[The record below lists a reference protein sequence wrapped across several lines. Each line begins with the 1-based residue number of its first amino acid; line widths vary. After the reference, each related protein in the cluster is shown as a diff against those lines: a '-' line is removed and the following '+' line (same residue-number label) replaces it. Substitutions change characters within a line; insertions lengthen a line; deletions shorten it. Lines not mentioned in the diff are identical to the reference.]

1 MSIREYGGFI
11 LKKSTSLLLSGV
23 LVSGMVLGTIV
34 TPATV
39 HASDDAA
46 AVTQADKDVT
56 NSVTY
61 YDRKGAK
68 LPILP
73 IKVTGTVGAPI
84 TTVPDGYTLIDGEK
98 PVFTGSSTSSVGVE
112 ITPMISVK
120 VNFVDQNNGLV
131 KTETINGGD
140 GNAYTFSTLPAGCSW
155 PKDADKTI
163 TLEAGKEYNVPVDR
177 QVSNTVIFKTS
188 DATEA
193 GRTQV
198 FGDKAGDK
206 VTLTADQIPAG
217 YTVIS
222 NDLTLQSD
230 GNTQMIAVTKNVE
243 GITPFTATVR
253 VGKSATTLYT
263 VNGKAITSRLLGAN
277 SDWKTANKLVLNGK
291 AYYQVATTEW
301 VPADKVTVVS
311 QTNENTDTNSTAEKT
326 DRKTVTT
333 KDVDYTPLYDG
344 NGKQVS
350 NRGLGK
356 SSAWATDQMQTINN
370 VKYYRV
376 ATNEWLKASDIA

>member
-1 MSIREYGGFI
+1 M
-11 LKKSTSLLLSGV
+11 KKSTSLLLSGV

-39 HASDDAA
+39 HAET
-46 AVTQADKDVT
+46 AVTQADADVT
-56 NSVTY
+56 NTVTY
-61 YDRKGAK
+61 YDKNGAAIGK
-68 LPILP
+68 S
-73 IKVTGTVGAPI
+73 KQVTGTKGAAI
-84 TTVPDGYTLIDGEK
+84 TAVPDGYALADGET
-98 PVFTGSSTSSVGVE
+98 PVFTTDGGTVGIK

-131 KTETINGGD
+131 KTETVNGGD
-140 GNAYTFSTLPAGCSW
+140 GNAYTLSTLPAGCSW
-155 PKDADKTI
+155 PKDANKTI
-163 TLEAGKEYNVPVDR
+163 TLEAGKEYNVPVEK
-177 QVSNTVIFKTS
+177 QVSNTIIFKTS

-193 GRTQV
+193 GRTEV
-198 FGDKAGDK
+198 FGAKAGDK

-230 GNTQMIAVTKNVE
+230 GNTQIITVTKNVE

-253 VGKSATTLYT
+253 VGSSATTLYT
-263 VNGKAITSRLLGAN
+263 VDGKAITSRLLGPN

-301 VPADKVTVVS
+301 VPADKVTVIS
-311 QTNENTDTNSTAEKT
+311 QTDNNTDTNSTAEKA

-333 KDVDYTPLYDG
+333 KNVSYTPLYDG
-344 NGKQVS
+344 NGKEIS
-350 NRGLGK
+350 NRGLGA

-370 VKYYRV
+370 VKY
-376 ATNEWLKASDIA
+376 LSLIHI

>member
-1 MSIREYGGFI
+1 M
-11 LKKSTSLLLSGV
+11 KKSTSLLLSGM

-46 AVTQADKDVT
+46 AVTQADTDVV
-56 NSVTY
+56 NNVTY
-61 YDRKGAK
+61 FDRSGATVGEA
-68 LPILP
+68 PT
-73 IKVTGTVGAPI
+73 KVTGTKGAKI
-84 TTVPDGYTLIDGEK
+84 TAVPDGYALADGETA
-98 PVFTGSSTSSVGVE
+98 VFGNDNANVGVKV
-112 ITPMISVK
+112 TPMISAK
-120 VNFVDQNNGLV
+120 VNFVDQKGNLV
-131 KTETINGGD
+131 KSETVNGGD
-140 GNAYTFSTLPAGCSW
+140 GNAYALSTLPNGCSW
-155 PKDADKTI
+155 PADANKTI
-163 TLEAGKEYNVPVDR
+163 TLEQGKEYNVKVNR
-177 QVSNTVIFKTS
+177 QVTNTIIFKTADNS
-188 DATEA
+188 EA

-198 FGDKAGDK
+198 FGEKAGDT

-217 YTVIS
+217 YTVDS

-230 GNTQMIAVTKNVE
+230 GNTQFIAVTKNVE

-253 VGKSATTLYT
+253 VGSSATTLYT
-263 VNGKAITSRLLGAN
+263 VNGKAITNRLLAPG
-277 SDWKTANKLVLNGK
+277 SDWKTANKLVLNGR

-311 QTNENTDTNSTAEKT
+311 QTDNNTDTNSTVEKA

-333 KDVDYTPLYDG
+333 KNVAYTPLYDG
-344 NGKQVS
+344 NGKEVT
-350 NRGLGK
+350 NRGLGA
-356 SSAWATDQMQTINN
+356 SSDWATDQMQTINN

>member
-1 MSIREYGGFI
+1 M
-11 LKKSTSLLLSGV
+11 KKSTSLLLSGI

-46 AVTQADKDVT
+46 AVTQADTDVT
-56 NSVTY
+56 NTVNYYNRAGASV
-61 YDRKGAK
+61 ASNS
-68 LPILP
+68 
-73 IKVTGTVGAPI
+73 VTGTKGAAI
-84 TTVPDGYTLIDGEK
+84 TAVPDGYTLADGET
-98 PVFTGSSTSSVGVE
+98 PVFTTNGGSVGVKV
-112 ITPMISVK
+112 TQMISSK
-120 VNFVDQNNGLV
+120 INFVDQNGNLV
-131 KTETINGGD
+131 KSETVDGGD
-140 GNAYTFSTLPAGCSW
+140 GNAYTIATLPAGCSW
-155 PKDADKTI
+155 PKDANKTI
-163 TLEAGKEYNVPVDR
+163 TLESGKEYNVPVEK

-188 DATEA
+188 DSTEA
-193 GRTQV
+193 GRTTV

-230 GNTQMIAVTKNVE
+230 GNTQIIAVTKNVE

-253 VGKSATTLYT
+253 VGSVATTLYT
-263 VNGKAITSRLLGAN
+263 VDGKAITSRLLGPN
-277 SDWKTANKLVLNGK
+277 SDWKTANKLVLNGQ

-301 VPADKVTVVS
+301 VPADKVTVIS
-311 QTNENTDTNSTAEKT
+311 QTDNNTDTNSTAEKA

-333 KDVDYTPLYDG
+333 KNVDYTPLYDG
-344 NGKQVS
+344 NGKTIS

-356 SSAWATDQMQTINN
+356 NSAWATDQMQTINN

-376 ATNEWLKASDIA
+376 ATNEWMMASDIA

>member
-56 NSVTY
+56 DTVSY
-61 YDRKGAK
+61 YDRSGATAM
-68 LPILP
+68 PSAQ
-73 IKVTGTVGAPI
+73 VTGTVGAPI
-84 TTVPDGYTLIDGEK
+84 TTVPDSYALIDGEK
-98 PVFTGSSTSSVGVE
+98 PVFSSTGNVGVE

-131 KTETINGGD
+131 KTETVNGGD

-155 PKDADKTI
+155 PKDANKTI

-253 VGKSATTLYT
+253 VGSNPTTLYT
-263 VNGKAITSRLLGAN
+263 VDGKAITNRQLAPK

-311 QTNENTDTNSTAEKT
+311 QTNENTDTNSTAEKA

-333 KDVDYTPLYDG
+333 KNVDYTPLYDG

>member
-1 MSIREYGGFI
+1 MSTREYGGFI

-23 LVSGMVLGTIV
+23 LVSGMVLGTSV

-39 HASDDAA
+39 HAEA
-46 AVTQADKDVT
+46 AVTQADTDVT
-56 NSVTY
+56 NTVTY
-61 YDRKGAK
+61 YDKNGAAIGK
-68 LPILP
+68 S
-73 IKVTGTVGAPI
+73 KQVTGTKGAAI
-84 TTVPDGYTLIDGEK
+84 TAVPDGYALADGET
-98 PVFTGSSTSSVGVE
+98 PVFTTDGGTVGIK

-131 KTETINGGD
+131 KTETVNGGD
-140 GNAYTFSTLPAGCSW
+140 GNAYTLSTLPAGCSW
-155 PKDADKTI
+155 PKDANKAI
-163 TLEAGKEYNVPVDR
+163 TLEAGKEYNVPVEK
-177 QVSNTVIFKTS
+177 QVSNTIIFKTS

-193 GRTQV
+193 GRTEV
-198 FGDKAGDK
+198 FGAKAGDK

-230 GNTQMIAVTKNVE
+230 GNTQIITVTKNVE

-253 VGKSATTLYT
+253 VGSSATTLYT
-263 VNGKAITSRLLGAN
+263 VDGKAITSRLLGPN

-301 VPADKVTVVS
+301 VPADKVTVIS
-311 QTNENTDTNSTAEKT
+311 QTDNNTDTNSTAEKA

-333 KDVDYTPLYDG
+333 KNVSYTPLYDG
-344 NGKQVS
+344 NGKEIS
-350 NRGLGK
+350 NRGLGA

-376 ATNEWLKASDIA
+376 ATNEWMMASDIA

>member
-1 MSIREYGGFI
+1 M
-11 LKKSTSLLLSGV
+11 KKSTSLLLSGI

-46 AVTQADKDVT
+46 AVTQADTDVK

-61 YDRKGAK
+61 YDRSGATVGAATEITGTKGAK
-68 LPILP
+68 
-73 IKVTGTVGAPI
+73 I
-84 TTVPDGYTLIDGEK
+84 TAVPDGFALADGETA
-98 PVFTGSSTSSVGVE
+98 VFGDDGAKVGVK
-112 ITPMISVK
+112 ITPMVSVK
-120 VNFVDQNNGLV
+120 VNFVDQNGNLV
-131 KTETINGGD
+131 KTDTVNGGD
-140 GNAYTFSTLPAGCSW
+140 GNAYTLSTLPAGCSW
-155 PKDADKTI
+155 PTDANKTI
-163 TLEAGKEYNVPVDR
+163 TLEKDKEYNVKVNR
-177 QVSNTVIFKTS
+177 QVTNTVIFKTA
-188 DATEA
+188 DDTEA

-198 FGDKAGDK
+198 FGQKAGDK

-217 YTVIS
+217 YTVNS

-230 GNTQMIAVTKNVE
+230 GNTQFITVTKNVE

-253 VGKSATTLYT
+253 VGSSATTLYK
-263 VNGKAITSRLLGAN
+263 VDGKELTDRLLGPN

-311 QTNENTDTNSTAEKT
+311 QTDNNTDTNSTVEKA

-333 KDVDYTPLYDG
+333 KNVSYTPLYDG
-344 NGKQVS
+344 NGKAVT
-350 NRGLGK
+350 NRGLGA

-376 ATNEWLKASDIA
+376 ATNEWLKASDLA

>member
-1 MSIREYGGFI
+1 M
-11 LKKSTSLLLSGV
+11 KKSTSLLLSGM

-46 AVTQADKDVT
+46 AVTQADTDVV
-56 NSVTY
+56 NNVTY
-61 YDRKGAK
+61 FDRSGATVGANST
-68 LPILP
+68 
-73 IKVTGTVGAPI
+73 KVTGTKGAKI
-84 TTVPDGYTLIDGEK
+84 TAVPDGYALADGETA
-98 PVFTGSSTSSVGVE
+98 VFGNDNANVGVKV
-112 ITPMISVK
+112 TPMISAK
-120 VNFVDQNNGLV
+120 VNFVDQKGNLV
-131 KTETINGGD
+131 KSETVNGGD
-140 GNAYTFSTLPAGCSW
+140 GNAYTLSTLPNGCSW
-155 PKDADKTI
+155 PADANKTI
-163 TLEAGKEYNVPVDR
+163 TLEQGKEYNVKVNR
-177 QVSNTVIFKTS
+177 QVTNTIIFKTADNS
-188 DATEA
+188 EA

-198 FGDKAGDK
+198 FGEKAGDT

-217 YTVIS
+217 YTVDS

-230 GNTQMIAVTKNVE
+230 GNTQFIAVTKNVE

-253 VGKSATTLYT
+253 VGSSATTLYT
-263 VNGKAITSRLLGAN
+263 VNGKAITNRLLAPG

-311 QTNENTDTNSTAEKT
+311 QTDNNTDTNSTVEKA

-333 KDVDYTPLYDG
+333 KNVAYTPLYDG
-344 NGKQVS
+344 NGKEVT
-350 NRGLGK
+350 NRGLGA
-356 SSAWATDQMQTINN
+356 SSDWATDQMQTINN